1 MTLQAAQVAP
11 EAIDQFVDRRGR
23 LSRAGST
30 VRHFIRTQ
38 PVGSVAI
45 LVIIAIAVLAAF
57 APYWNTVSPHEFG
70 RDLLFPPGGDHWLGT
85 NRTGQDMWSRVI
97 FGGRPAL
104 LIGAGAVG
112 LSLVI
117 GTALAL
123 LAGFLGGLADTIISR
138 AIEIAFSL
146 PTLIWLLILTTLL
159 GRSLE
164 IIVLVIGVSSSPA
177 VARII
182 RGNVIQERHSMYV
195 EAAQVVGASST
206 RIMFRHILP
215 NLAPLVIIVG
225 SALVPAAILAEAGL
239 TFLGLGLE
247 PGSASWGI
255 DLGLDAR
262 SYFKR
267 AWWLLI
273 FPGIALSTTVL
284 AFNLFGDAMRDV
296 LDPRLRGSGL
306 V

>member
-1 MTLQAAQVAP
+1 MSLQAAQMAP
-11 EAIDQFVDRRGR
+11 ETADQLTDSRGR
-23 LSRAGST
+23 LGRSGGA
-30 VRHFIRTQ
+30 VWHFARTQ
-38 PVGSVAI
+38 PVGFVAVLI
-45 LVIIAIAVLAAF
+45 IIAIAVLAAF
-57 APYWNTVSPHEFG
+57 APFWNTVSPHEFG
-70 RDLLFPPGGDHWLGT
+70 RDLLFSPGGDHWLGT

-97 FGGRPAL
+97 YGGRPAL
-104 LIGAGAVG
+104 LIGAGAVA

-117 GTALAL
+117 GTVLAL
-123 LAGFLGGLADTIISR
+123 VAGFLGGLADTVISR
-138 AIEIAFSL
+138 GIEIAFSL

-195 EAAQVVGASST
+195 EAAQVLGASSL
-206 RIMFRHILP
+206 RIMLRHILP
-215 NLAPLVIIVG
+215 NLAPLVIIVA

-255 DLGLDAR
+255 DLSLDAR
-262 SYFKR
+262 AHFKR

>member
-1 MTLQAAQVAP
+1 MSLQAARTAP
-11 EAIDQFVDRRGR
+11 DTLEELARPR
-23 LSRAGST
+23 SRAARMGT
-30 VRHFIRTQ
+30 ALARFVRTQ
-38 PVGSVAI
+38 PVGTVAVIVI
-45 LVIIAIAVLAAF
+45 LTIAALAAF
-57 APYWNTVSPHEFG
+57 APYWNTVAPEAFG
-70 RDLLFPPGGDHWLGT
+70 TNLLAGPGGDHWLGT
-85 NRTGQDMWSRVI
+85 NRNGQDMWSRVI
-97 FGGRPAL
+97 YGARPAL
-104 LIGAGAVG
+104 IIGAGAVG
-112 LSLVI
+112 VSLVI

-123 LAGFLGGLADTIISR
+123 LAGFLGGVIDSFISR

-146 PTLIWLLILTTLL
+146 PSLLWLLLLTTLL

-164 IIVLVIGVSSSPA
+164 IIVLVIGVSTSPA

-182 RGNVIQERHSMYV
+182 RGNVIQERHSVYV
-195 EAAQVVGASST
+195 EAAQVIGASSP
-206 RIMFRHILP
+206 RIMARHILP

-255 DLGLDAR
+255 DLGADAR
-262 SYFKR
+262 RYFKQ
-267 AWWLLI
+267 AWWMAV
-273 FPGIALSTTVL
+273 FPGVGLSVTVL
-284 AFNLFGDAMRDV
+284 AFNLFGDSMRDV